1 MLYRQRKDSF
11 PLSYITRL
19 GGILSVALASF
30 APSVYGIFFSS
41 TGTIVSTSQKEVKC
55 HYFTATR
62 TPGPIVE
69 LSVTFFM

>member
-1 MLYRQRKDSF
+1 MLYRQRKTAF
-11 PLSYITRL
+11 PHSYITRL
-19 GGILSVALASF
+19 GGILSVTLTST

-41 TGTIVSTSQKEVKC
+41 TGTILTTPTKEVKC

-69 LSVTFFM
+69 LRVTFFM

>member
-1 MLYRQRKDSF
+1 MLYRQRKGCF

-19 GGILSVALASF
+19 GGILSDALASA
-30 APSVYGIFFSS
+30 APSVYGIFISS
-41 TGTIVSTSQKEVKC
+41 TGTILTTPTKEVKR

-69 LSVTFFM
+69 LMETFFM